1 MSTQNKIVRIKV
13 QKKKKILCYNKKSEK
28 FRGCK
33 GMKIEYRIQ
42 KDYIEIVRCYG
53 VDSCVTLPAQIDGYP
68 VKKVA
73 AYTFSARKSQEDEDV
88 LMYES
93 EDGLLL
99 EENNKLLAGVDVEKV
114 IFPETVEEIGNYIF
128 YGCKELRYLEFSNT
142 LMSIGSGAFTGCGK
156 LSGLKVHMK
165 RGEKSCVKEILGDL
179 WQRIDVTFIY
189 EEAGKEARLVFP
201 EHYEEAVEN
210 TPARILFTQHHGTG
224 NNYRQCFYNKEMDY
238 RKYDELFV
246 LAKAQDKQEVLVD
259 MVFNRLEYPY
269 DLTDKNKD
277 EYKDYML
284 EHFAQWSEI
293 LVEQDAIKRLQFL
306 SKQNLWSR
314 EMLDIAIME
323 ASEKKRGETLS
334 FLMNEKQSLYPERKK
349 KTFEL

>member
-1 MSTQNKIVRIKV
+1 
-13 QKKKKILCYNKKSEK
+13 
-28 FRGCK
+28 
-33 GMKIEYRIQ
+33 MKIEYRIQ

-73 AYTFSARKSQEDEDV
+73 AYAFSARKSQEDADV
-88 LMYES
+88 LTCEI
-93 EDGLLL
+93 
-99 EENNKLLAGVDVEKV
+99 EEGFYLGDNNKLLAGTEVEKV

-165 RGEKSCVKEILGDL
+165 QGNKSCVKEILGDL
-179 WQRIDVTFIY
+179 WQRIDVTFLY
-189 EEAGKEARLVFP
+189 EETVQEAHLVFP

-259 MVFNRLEYPY
+259 MVFDRLEFSY
-269 DLTDKNKD
+269 DLTDKHKA
-277 EYKDYML
+277 EYENYMQ
-284 EHFAQWSEI
+284 EHLSDWVTI
-293 LVEQDAIKRLQFL
+293 LTDRDSINRMKSL
-306 SKQNLWSR
+306 SDWNVWSR
-314 EMLDIAIME
+314 ESLDMAIMI
-323 ASEKKRGETLS
+323 ASEKGKGEILS
-334 FLMNEKQSLYPERKK
+334 FLMNEKQRLYPERKK